1 MVWELR
7 LSRIVEILFTKK
19 SQNLCGRSADG
30 IEDGRDE
37 VFDLPRRVFVML
49 NNCLDEVHARILV
62 LKNVDFACCTI
73 LLTSLQAEQKIC
85 LCTSRQDFNHCLSAR
100 LLSRLA
106 SRSCRPTAQNQGE
119 DRRHR
124 TRAEGGGCKPCA
136 EWQGRADPGGSAAG
150 DAAAQQKVWC
160 RSLVR
165 PEERIG
171 RS

>member
-49 NNCLDEVHARILV
+49 NKCLDEVHARILV

-73 LLTSLQAEQKIC
+73 LLTSLQAERKIC
-85 LCTSRQDFNHCLSAR
+85 LCTSRPDFNHCLSAR

-106 SRSCRPTAQNQGE
+106 WRS
-119 DRRHR
+119 
-124 TRAEGGGCKPCA
+124 
-136 EWQGRADPGGSAAG
+136 
-150 DAAAQQKVWC
+150 
-160 RSLVR
+160 
-165 PEERIG
+165 
-171 RS
+171 